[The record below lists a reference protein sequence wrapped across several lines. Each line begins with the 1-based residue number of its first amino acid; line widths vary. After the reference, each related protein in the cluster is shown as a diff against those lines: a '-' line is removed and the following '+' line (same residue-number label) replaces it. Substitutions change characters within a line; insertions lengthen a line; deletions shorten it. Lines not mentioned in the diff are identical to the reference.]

1 MATSAI
7 RSRFDGA
14 AQTLKA
20 NPSFQAGQNLGDSL
34 IDRGKDRVCGS
45 LSPDLAPETDFKIV
59 DEQGHVVKTTTDEEF
74 ATEGLAEAS
83 IMRVVRL
90 IGGAMIGIAVLT
102 VVLNQIFELDS
113 IANSTGPFSGIT
125 DSLTTIGVS
134 ALSLLVI
141 GLLVV
146 AANRVMGFF
155 GGQGGL

>member
-14 AQTLKA
+14 AQTLKS
-20 NPSFQAGQNLGDSL
+20 NGSFRAGVTIGNKKAD
-34 IDRGKDRVCGS
+34 
-45 LSPDLAPETDFKIV
+45 KIS
-59 DEQGHVVKTTTDEEF
+59 DEY
-74 ATEGLAEAS
+74 AEAG
-83 IMRVVRL
+83 IMGVVRV

-102 VVLNQIFELDS
+102 VVLNQIFQLDS
-113 IANSTGPFSGIT
+113 IANSSGPFSGIT

-146 AANRVMGFF
+146 AANRIMGFF